1 MVVKHYIDN
10 LATFYNQHPN
20 IYDFMEKI
28 KLIQTY
34 NYLKIRAASR
44 PLLLS
49 TAEKGNLEQMRNIQ
63 RQYRN
68 GEIIRKEYVKLMA
81 YRAHNQLQICKMFL

>member
-34 NYLKIRAASR
+34 KYLKIRAASR

-68 GEIIRKEYVKLMA
+68 DEIIRKEYVKLMV
-81 YRAHNQLQICKMFL
+81 YRAQPITNM

>member
-1 MVVKHYIDN
+1 MIVKHFIDN

-28 KLIQTY
+28 KRIQTY

-63 RQYRN
+63 KQYRK
-68 GEIIRKEYVKLMA
+68 GEIIRKEYVKLMV
-81 YRAHNQLQICKMFL
+81 YRTQPIANM